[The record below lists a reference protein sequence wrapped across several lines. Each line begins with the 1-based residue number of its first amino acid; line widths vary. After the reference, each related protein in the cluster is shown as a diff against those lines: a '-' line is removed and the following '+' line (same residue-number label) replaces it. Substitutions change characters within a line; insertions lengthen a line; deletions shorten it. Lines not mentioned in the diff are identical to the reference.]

1 MWGAITKDFGEF
13 VSTVAT
19 DATDTLQTID
29 QQLDEPLVKKRG
41 GGGGNNT
48 DDGEDSE
55 HQHRESMI
63 DPDTGISMDHV
74 DVDDDDDDDEDE
86 DELIVVEVDHW
97 KSPDE
102 DPTVEEMRDRL
113 ISSCEDVFRD
123 ELTRPATTVTKVVT
137 ADDNDDDGSSNND
150 LLVLEGEETSAEKG
164 ERIVAEAAAITAAAT
179 ESSNSNN
186 NADADA
192 DADADAETEVE
203 KFLREFDVA
212 SKTDVITQLLEE
224 NGKLKAM
231 FSKLATAS
239 DEHEEHVVVV
249 TYAEFWTRYFYRIGG
264 DETRLVE
271 TYRIYFNKNYVLQL
285 QQQQQQQLQQQQ
297 QQQQQATLSTNMSG
311 LSAGVSSFFGGVVD
325 RLTTESD
332 HNNDGDRQHTNDANS
347 YVDESMDPQGNTR
360 AGSSYERTDFPDVSV
375 GPTTRSALN
384 FLSKVTNA
392 VGNGGRPPFVM
403 NTAVSDTDD
412 EDYEDDGNGRSGES
426 DDGGESEEELGWDD
440 DDDDYDVED
449 DDAADNKDDT
459 NNGNG
464 NDDEGETTVEFKDAE
479 KETLLDELE
488 QARAER
494 DSLQKT
500 VEMQTEELKSIMAA
514 STAPTPVVV
523 DGELLGGNTADS
535 DPGTTQRLQMQLFE
549 KDSELAALRAR
560 LEDENHDDDNNNN
573 KAAATATQQQQEE
586 EISKLNILLVAKDNE
601 LNGLRTGI
609 AQQRKEQHNN
619 PNNDDSNHNQEEALQ
634 LVTSLHAAKVILLEE
649 KETEIDLLRSQVESA
664 NSKLQKICD
673 DQLQTT
679 TEKEELHLLM
689 QSEIDALQQEIVQHA
704 SAQQQQ
710 QQVQVHDGNG
720 NDDTENN
727 KELLRTLQ
735 IVADKDQ
742 EINALQT
749 KLQELEIQSKEKAS
763 NEQEQDEEL
772 LQQFQSQIKSLQ
784 EDITILQDNA
794 EQQDQYHQEQKQQ
807 STTIQEGFRSERDS
821 ARTEH
826 KELQSKV
833 DANKHTIVALEQEVK
848 RCQLS
853 ETEARNEAAAAKAAA
868 EAAIAKAAAAT
879 AASLSSPPSPGSS
892 NSTGVQVHAPG
903 NSSSDDAAIPFAT
916 TTPLP
921 EVATTTTTNNN
932 AADLL
937 GIDLSENNDDDNG
950 DDDGW
955 GDGW

>member
-1 MWGAITKDFGEF
+1 
-13 VSTVAT
+13 
-19 DATDTLQTID
+19 
-29 QQLDEPLVKKRG
+29 
-41 GGGGNNT
+41 
-48 DDGEDSE
+48 
-55 HQHRESMI
+55 
-63 DPDTGISMDHV
+63 
-74 DVDDDDDDDEDE
+74 
-86 DELIVVEVDHW
+86 
-97 KSPDE
+97 
-102 DPTVEEMRDRL
+102 
-113 ISSCEDVFRD
+113 
-123 ELTRPATTVTKVVT
+123 
-137 ADDNDDDGSSNND
+137 
-150 LLVLEGEETSAEKG
+150 
-164 ERIVAEAAAITAAAT
+164 
-179 ESSNSNN
+179 
-186 NADADA
+186 
-192 DADADAETEVE
+192 VE

-231 FSKLATAS
+231 FSKLATTS

-271 TYRIYFNKNYVLQL
+271 TYRIYFNKNYVMQL
-285 QQQQQQQLQQQQ
+285 QRQQQQLQQQ

-332 HNNDGDRQHTNDANS
+332 HTTNDGDRQHANDANS

-375 GPTTRSALN
+375 GPATQSALN

-412 EDYEDDGNGRSGES
+412 EDYEDDNGNGRSGES
-426 DDGGESEEELGWDD
+426 DDGDESEEELGWDD

-459 NNGNG
+459 DNGNG

-500 VEMQTEELKSIMAA
+500 VEMQTEELQSIMAA
-514 STAPTPVVV
+514 SATATAPTPVVV
-523 DGELLGGNTADS
+523 DGELLGGTTADS

-560 LEDENHDDDNNNN
+560 LEDENQDDDTNNN

-689 QSEIDALQQEIVQHA
+689 QSEIDALQQEIVQHT
-704 SAQQQQ
+704 SAQQQ
-710 QQVQVHDGNG
+710 QQVQVHDGKG

-727 KELLRTLQ
+727 NELLRTLQ

-772 LQQFQSQIKSLQ
+772 LQQFKSQIKSLQ

-807 STTIQEGFRSERDS
+807 STTIQEGFQSERDS

-937 GIDLSENNDDDNG
+937 GIDLSENNDGDNG